1 LIFGLARVIGRSCS
15 TASADHR
22 FDESILLLYRAQEM
36 AAEFP
41 HCDITSVDI
50 APITPHVPRA
60 NITFEIYDLYAGV
73 AEPDESFD
81 YVSCRHTQLHVSYF
95 LCEK

>member
-1 LIFGLARVIGRSCS
+1 
-15 TASADHR
+15 
-22 FDESILLLYRAQEM
+22 M

-50 APITPHVPRA
+50 APLTTHVPRA
-60 NITFEIYDLYAGV
+60 NIAFEVYDLYAGV

-81 YVSCRHTQLHVSYF
+81 YVSCRHVHLAVSF
-95 LCEK
+95 LPFT